1 MLRTH
6 IPLYRAD
13 AVRELDRL
21 AIEVHG
27 VPGYSLMSRAGA
39 AAFSVL
45 RERWPDARRVA
56 VFCGVGNNGG
66 DGFVL
71 ARLARAAGLDVRIV
85 QVGDGER
92 LRGDARTAAEAAR
105 AAGLT
110 PVCPADAAIDNVD
123 VLIDALFGTGLERP
137 VEGTWREAVQAI
149 NAQAQP
155 VLAIDIPSGLHAD
168 TGSVLGVAVR
178 ADRTVTFIGR
188 KRGLYTGEGPEFA
201 GAIDFAD
208 LKVPP
213 DIYAKVA
220 TDTWLLGPEQVV
232 ECLPR
237 RPRTQHKG
245 ANGHVLVIGG
255 DHGMGGAARLAA
267 EAAARSGAGLVSVA
281 TQPEHVALITAGR
294 PELMSHGVKSAH
306 DLLALLE
313 RATVVAIGP
322 GLGQSAWSRMLFATA
337 LASSLPLVVD
347 ADALN
352 LLARHRQQRG
362 NWILTPHPGE
372 AARLLRR
379 SSEAVQSDRFAAVAA
394 LVKEY
399 AAVAVL
405 KGAGTLVCNGDEFAV
420 CPTGNP
426 GMASGGMGD
435 VLTGILAALLAQGL
449 TTEDAARTAV
459 FVHGGAA
466 DAAAADGERGLVA
479 LDVIEALRGQINPC
493 Q

>member
-1 MLRTH
+1 MSANH
-6 IPLYRAD
+6 IPLYRA
-13 AVRELDRL
+13 AEVRELDRL
-21 AIEVHG
+21 AIEARG
-27 VPGYSLMSRAGA
+27 IAGYTLMSRAGA
-39 AAFSVL
+39 AAFDVL
-45 RERWPDARRVA
+45 RERWPSARRVA

-71 ARLARAAGLDVRIV
+71 ARLAQAAGLDVQIV

-105 AAGLT
+105 ASGVDPVLLT
-110 PVCPADAAIDNVD
+110 EAAIDEAD
-123 VLIDALFGTGLERP
+123 VLVDALFGTGLERP
-137 VEGTWREAVQAI
+137 VEGAWREAVEAI
-149 NAQAQP
+149 NAQGAP

-178 ADRTVTFIGR
+178 AERTITFIGR

-208 LKVPP
+208 LAVPA
-213 DIYAKVA
+213 DIYAEVA
-220 TDTWLLGPEQVV
+220 NDTWLLAPGPVAA
-232 ECLPR
+232 CLPR
-237 RPRTQHKG
+237 RSRSQHKG

-281 TQPEHVALITAGR
+281 TQPEHVTLISGSR
-294 PELMSHGVKSAH
+294 PELMSRGVTSAL

-322 GLGQSAWSRMLFATA
+322 GLGQSAWSRAMYATA
-337 LASSLPLVVD
+337 LASSLPMVVD

-352 LLARHRQQRG
+352 LLAKQRRPRG

-379 SSEAVQSDRFAAVAA
+379 TTEAVQKDRFAAAAA
-394 LVKEY
+394 LASNY

-405 KGAGTLVCNGDEFAV
+405 KGAGTVVCHGNAFAV

-435 VLTGILAALLAQGL
+435 VLTGILAGLLAQGL
-449 TTEDAARTAV
+449 TPVDAARAAV
-459 FVHGGAA
+459 FVHGAAA
-466 DAAAADGERGLVA
+466 DAAAAEGERGLLA
-479 LDVIEALRGQINPC
+479 LDVIDALRRPLNPC
-493 Q
+493 R